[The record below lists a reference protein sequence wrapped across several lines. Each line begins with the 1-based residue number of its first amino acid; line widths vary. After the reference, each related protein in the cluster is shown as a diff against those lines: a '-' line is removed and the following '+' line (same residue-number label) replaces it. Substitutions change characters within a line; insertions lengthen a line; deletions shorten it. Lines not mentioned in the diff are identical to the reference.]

1 MKLKGKVAIITG
13 GTRGIGLACAEL
25 FVKEGA
31 TVIAC
36 ATSAPETPPA
46 GIECRVLNVTDRA
59 ACQAFFEDVIAKHG
73 KIDILV
79 NNAGITRDAMTRKMT
94 DEQWDTCI
102 DVNLNGVFNLTRYVG
117 VHMQENG
124 VGSIINMSSVVGETG
139 NIGQANYSAAKA
151 AVIGL
156 TKTWAK
162 EFALKGSQVR
172 VNCITP
178 GFIATDM
185 VKTIPQNVVD
195 KIISGVP
202 LGRAGEADD
211 IANCALFLASA
222 DSAYITGQVIGVN
235 GGASM

>member
-13 GTRGIGLACAEL
+13 GTRGIGLACSEL
-25 FVKEGA
+25 FAKEGA

-36 ATSAPETPPA
+36 ATSVPETPPA

-59 ACQAFFEDVIAKHG
+59 DCQALYEDVVAKHG
-73 KIDILV
+73 KIDILI

-102 DVNLNGVFNLTRYVG
+102 DVNLNGVFNLTRHVG
-117 VHMQENG
+117 THMQANG
-124 VGSIINMSSVVGETG
+124 VGAIINVSSLAGEIG

-162 EFALKGSQVR
+162 EFALKGAQVR

-185 VKTIPQNVVD
+185 VKSVPQEVVD
-195 KIISGVP
+195 KLTAGVP
-202 LGRAGEADD
+202 LGKMGRAED
-211 IANCALFLASA
+211 IANAALFLACD

-235 GGASM
+235 GGMAM

>member
-1 MKLKGKVAIITG
+1 MKLKGKVAVITG
-13 GTRGIGLACAEL
+13 GTRGIGLACSEL
-25 FVKEGA
+25 FAKEGA

-36 ATSAPETPPA
+36 ATSAPQVCPE

-59 ACQAFFEDVIAKHG
+59 ECQAFFDDVIAKHG
-73 KIDILV
+73 AIDILV

-94 DEQWDTCI
+94 DEQWDLVV
-102 DVNLNGVFNLTRYVG
+102 DVNLNGVFNLTRHVG
-117 VHMQENG
+117 AAMQGQGHG
-124 VGSIINMSSVVGETG
+124 VIINVSSLAGEIG

-185 VKTIPQNVVD
+185 VKSVPQEVVD
-195 KIISGVP
+195 KLTASVP
-202 LGRAGEADD
+202 LGKMGRAED
-211 IANCALFLASA
+211 IANCALFLACD

-235 GGASM
+235 GGMSM

>member
-1 MKLKGKVAIITG
+1 MKLKGKIAVITG
-13 GTRGIGLACAEL
+13 GTRGIGLACSEL
-25 FVKEGA
+25 FAEEGA

-36 ATSAPETPPA
+36 ATSAPEVCPE

-59 ACQAFFEDVIAKHG
+59 ACQAFFDDVIAKHG

-94 DEQWDTCI
+94 DEQWDLVV
-102 DVNLNGVFNLTRYVG
+102 DVNLNGVFNLTRHVG
-117 VHMQENG
+117 AAMQTQGYG
-124 VGSIINMSSVVGETG
+124 VIINVSSLAGEIG

-185 VKTIPQNVVD
+185 VKSVPQEVVD
-195 KIISGVP
+195 KLTAGIP
-202 LGRAGEADD
+202 LGKMGRAED
-211 IANCALFLASA
+211 IANCSLFLACE

-235 GGASM
+235 GGMSM